1 MGANHSSRGR
11 ENDDPRASLRAR
23 ARLRSG
29 LRGSHTTNTNQ
40 QQEQGRTELRFVP
53 EPAPPLSMNTT
64 TTTTNDINNNNDGVI
79 TKKTST
85 IRNHVNV
92 KKSSVLISMEANAIE
107 FTYDATKK
115 CAASLYVCQKGW
127 MGMGASKFIAVA
139 HRKPCEAGFS
149 ETVSVAIG
157 KEVVRSLRSLT
168 NNEETTDGF
177 AVIIRLECVGD
188 QVETQEEA
196 NRVLFKKDD
205 EERKEEEEEGEQQQQ
220 QLKQHYFD
228 PVKAFESIDA
238 SVQAQTTFC
247 SVPQSLSTT
256 EENLVKLQV
265 VKQHIFVNGSSYEL
279 QEIYGI
285 DNNSSNNSNNNN
297 SLEQQHNLDQFQ
309 QQQQQQQREEEDE
322 IMCVVCL
329 SEPKDTTVLPCRHM
343 CMCSECARALR
354 FQSNKCPI
362 CRNPVES
369 LLEIS
374 ILTNDYN

>member
-1 MGANHSSRGR
+1 MGASHSTRNRG
-11 ENDDPRASLRAR
+11 NTVTNSDDPRENLRAH
-23 ARLRSG
+23 ARGEGR
-29 LRGSHTTNTNQ
+29 RQ
-40 QQEQGRTELRFVP
+40 QQQQQSRRTELRFVP
-53 EPAPPLSMNTT
+53 EPMMNTASPSSFG
-64 TTTTNDINNNNDGVI
+64 NNNNNNNNNNDGVI

-92 KKSSVLISMEANAIE
+92 KKSSVFLSMEKNAIE

-115 CAASLYVCQKGW
+115 CVASVYVSQKGGW
-127 MGMGASKFIAVA
+127 MMGSSGKFISVA

-149 ETVSVAIG
+149 ETVSVA
-157 KEVVRSLRSLT
+157 VDANARFSLRSLT
-168 NNEETTDGF
+168 NNQEKDGF
-177 AVIIRLECVGD
+177 AVIIQLECVGD

-196 NRVLFKKDD
+196 NRVLFGANEDHE
-205 EERKEEEEEGEQQQQ
+205 EERKEGEGEQQRE
-220 QLKQHYFD
+220 HYFD
-228 PVKAFESIDA
+228 PSKAFESVDA
-238 SVQAQTTFC
+238 SIQAQTTYC

-265 VKQHIFVNGSSYEL
+265 VKQHIFVNGNSYEL

-285 DNNSSNNSNNNN
+285 ESNNNNNNN
-297 SLEQQHNLDQFQ
+297 SLEQQHNMEQFQMQ
-309 QQQQQQQREEEDE
+309 QQQEEDDE

-374 ILTNDYN
+374 ISNNNNENDINN

>member
-1 MGANHSSRGR
+1 
-11 ENDDPRASLRAR
+11 
-23 ARLRSG
+23 
-29 LRGSHTTNTNQ
+29 
-40 QQEQGRTELRFVP
+40 
-53 EPAPPLSMNTT
+53 MNTT
-64 TTTTNDINNNNDGVI
+64 TTTTNDMNNNNDGVI

-149 ETVSVAIG
+149 ETVSVA
-157 KEVVRSLRSLT
+157 VDANARFSLRSLT
-168 NNEETTDGF
+168 NNQEKDGF
-177 AVIIRLECVGD
+177 AVIIQLECVGD

-196 NRVLFKKDD
+196 NRVLFGANEDHE
-205 EERKEEEEEGEQQQQ
+205 EERKGEGEQRE
-220 QLKQHYFD
+220 HYFD
-228 PVKAFESIDA
+228 PSKAFESVDA
-238 SVQAQTTFC
+238 SIQAQTTYC

-265 VKQHIFVNGSSYEL
+265 VKQHIFVNGNSYEL

-285 DNNSSNNSNNNN
+285 ESNNNNNN
-297 SLEQQHNLDQFQ
+297 SLEQQHNMEQFQMQ
-309 QQQQQQQREEEDE
+309 QQQEEDDE

>member
-1 MGANHSSRGR
+1 MGASHSTRNRGG
-11 ENDDPRASLRAR
+11 NTVTSDDPRENLRAH
-23 ARLRSG
+23 ARGEGR
-29 LRGSHTTNTNQ
+29 RQ
-40 QQEQGRTELRFVP
+40 QQQQQSIRTELRFVP
-53 EPAPPLSMNTT
+53 DPMMNTA
-64 TTTTNDINNNNDGVI
+64 NPSSFGNNNNNNNNNDGVI

-92 KKSSVLISMEANAIE
+92 KKSSVFLSMEKNAIE

-115 CAASLYVCQKGW
+115 CVASVYVSQKGGW
-127 MGMGASKFIAVA
+127 MMGSSGKFISVA

-149 ETVSVAIG
+149 ETVSVA
-157 KEVVRSLRSLT
+157 VDANARFSLRSLT
-168 NNEETTDGF
+168 NNQENDGF
-177 AVIIRLECVGD
+177 AVIIQLECVGD

-196 NRVLFKKDD
+196 NRVLFGANEDHE
-205 EERKEEEEEGEQQQQ
+205 EERKEGEGEQREY
-220 QLKQHYFD
+220 YFD
-228 PVKAFESIDA
+228 PSKAFESVDA
-238 SVQAQTTFC
+238 SIQAQTTYC

-265 VKQHIFVNGSSYEL
+265 VKQHIFVNGNSYEL

-285 DNNSSNNSNNNN
+285 ESNNNNNNNN
-297 SLEQQHNLDQFQ
+297 SLEQQHNMEQFQMQ
-309 QQQQQQQREEEDE
+309 QQQEEDDE

-374 ILTNDYN
+374 ISNNNDENDINN

>member
-1 MGANHSSRGR
+1 M
-11 ENDDPRASLRAR
+11 
-23 ARLRSG
+23 
-29 LRGSHTTNTNQ
+29 
-40 QQEQGRTELRFVP
+40 
-53 EPAPPLSMNTT
+53 
-64 TTTTNDINNNNDGVI
+64 
-79 TKKTST
+79 
-85 IRNHVNV
+85 
-92 KKSSVLISMEANAIE
+92 
-107 FTYDATKK
+107 
-115 CAASLYVCQKGW
+115 
-127 MGMGASKFIAVA
+127 
-139 HRKPCEAGFS
+139 
-149 ETVSVAIG
+149 
-157 KEVVRSLRSLT
+157 
-168 NNEETTDGF
+168 
-177 AVIIRLECVGD
+177 
-188 QVETQEEA
+188 
-196 NRVLFKKDD
+196 LFKKDD
-205 EERKEEEEEGEQQQQ
+205 EERKEEEEGGQQ
-220 QLKQHYFD
+220 KQHYFD
-228 PVKAFESIDA
+228 PVKAFESVDA

-265 VKQHIFVNGSSYEL
+265 DKQHIFVNGSSYEL

-285 DNNSSNNSNNNN
+285 DNNSSNNNNNNN

>member
-1 MGANHSSRGR
+1 MGASHSTRNRG
-11 ENDDPRASLRAR
+11 NTVTSDDPRENLRAH
-23 ARLRSG
+23 ARGEGR
-29 LRGSHTTNTNQ
+29 RQ
-40 QQEQGRTELRFVP
+40 QQQQQSRRTELRFVP
-53 EPAPPLSMNTT
+53 EPMMSTANPSSFGSN
-64 TTTTNDINNNNDGVI
+64 NNNNNNDGVI

-92 KKSSVLISMEANAIE
+92 KKSSVFLSMEKNAIE

-115 CAASLYVCQKGW
+115 CVASVYVSQKGGW
-127 MGMGASKFIAVA
+127 MMGSSGKFISVA

-149 ETVSVAIG
+149 ESVSVA
-157 KEVVRSLRSLT
+157 VDANARFSLRSLT
-168 NNEETTDGF
+168 NNQEKDGF
-177 AVIIRLECVGD
+177 AVIIQLECVGD

-196 NRVLFKKDD
+196 NRVLFGANEDHE
-205 EERKEEEEEGEQQQQ
+205 EERKEGEGEQRE
-220 QLKQHYFD
+220 HYFD
-228 PVKAFESIDA
+228 PSKAFESVDA
-238 SVQAQTTFC
+238 SIQAQTTYC

-265 VKQHIFVNGSSYEL
+265 VKQHIFVNGNSYEL

-285 DNNSSNNSNNNN
+285 ESNNNNNN
-297 SLEQQHNLDQFQ
+297 SLEQQHNMEQFQMQ
-309 QQQQQQQREEEDE
+309 QQQEEDDE

-374 ILTNDYN
+374 ISNNNNENDINN

>member
-1 MGANHSSRGR
+1 M
-11 ENDDPRASLRAR
+11 
-23 ARLRSG
+23 
-29 LRGSHTTNTNQ
+29 
-40 QQEQGRTELRFVP
+40 
-53 EPAPPLSMNTT
+53 
-64 TTTTNDINNNNDGVI
+64 
-79 TKKTST
+79 
-85 IRNHVNV
+85 NV

-205 EERKEEEEEGEQQQQ
+205 EERKEEEEEGEQKQQQ
-220 QLKQHYFD
+220 QQNYFD
-228 PVKAFESIDA
+228 PVKAFESVDA

-285 DNNSSNNSNNNN
+285 DNNPSNNN
-297 SLEQQHNLDQFQ
+297 SLEELHNVEQFQ
-309 QQQQQQQREEEDE
+309 QQQEREDDDE
-322 IMCVVCL
+322 VMCVVCL
-329 SEPKDTTVLPCRHM
+329 TEPKNTTVLPCRHM

-374 ILTNDYN
+374 IAAADV

>member
-1 MGANHSSRGR
+1 MGSSG
-11 ENDDPRASLRAR
+11 
-23 ARLRSG
+23 
-29 LRGSHTTNTNQ
+29 
-40 QQEQGRTELRFVP
+40 
-53 EPAPPLSMNTT
+53 
-64 TTTTNDINNNNDGVI
+64 
-79 TKKTST
+79 
-85 IRNHVNV
+85 
-92 KKSSVLISMEANAIE
+92 
-107 FTYDATKK
+107 
-115 CAASLYVCQKGW
+115 
-127 MGMGASKFIAVA
+127 KFISVA

-149 ETVSVAIG
+149 ETVSVA
-157 KEVVRSLRSLT
+157 VDANARFSLRSLT
-168 NNEETTDGF
+168 NNQEKDGF
-177 AVIIRLECVGD
+177 AVIIQLECVGD

-205 EERKEEEEEGEQQQQ
+205 EERKEEEEEGEQKQQQ
-220 QLKQHYFD
+220 QQHYFD
-228 PVKAFESIDA
+228 PVKAFESVDA

-285 DNNSSNNSNNNN
+285 DNNSSNNNNNNN

>member
-53 EPAPPLSMNTT
+53 EPAPLSMNTT
-64 TTTTNDINNNNDGVI
+64 TTTTNDMNNNNDGVI

-196 NRVLFKKDD
+196 NGVLFKKGA
-205 EERKEEEEEGEQQQQ
+205 RRGKKKKKKES
-220 QLKQHYFD
+220 K
-228 PVKAFESIDA
+228 
-238 SVQAQTTFC
+238 
-247 SVPQSLSTT
+247 
-256 EENLVKLQV
+256 N
-265 VKQHIFVNGSSYEL
+265 
-279 QEIYGI
+279 
-285 DNNSSNNSNNNN
+285 NNNN
-297 SLEQQHNLDQFQ
+297 STIPI
-309 QQQQQQQREEEDE
+309 REG
-322 IMCVVCL
+322 V
-329 SEPKDTTVLPCRHM
+329 
-343 CMCSECARALR
+343 
-354 FQSNKCPI
+354 
-362 CRNPVES
+362 
-369 LLEIS
+369 
-374 ILTNDYN
+374 

>member
-1 MGANHSSRGR
+1 
-11 ENDDPRASLRAR
+11 
-23 ARLRSG
+23 
-29 LRGSHTTNTNQ
+29 
-40 QQEQGRTELRFVP
+40 
-53 EPAPPLSMNTT
+53 
-64 TTTTNDINNNNDGVI
+64 
-79 TKKTST
+79 
-85 IRNHVNV
+85 
-92 KKSSVLISMEANAIE
+92 
-107 FTYDATKK
+107 
-115 CAASLYVCQKGW
+115 
-127 MGMGASKFIAVA
+127 
-139 HRKPCEAGFS
+139 
-149 ETVSVAIG
+149 
-157 KEVVRSLRSLT
+157 
-168 NNEETTDGF
+168 
-177 AVIIRLECVGD
+177 
-188 QVETQEEA
+188 
-196 NRVLFKKDD
+196 VLFKKDD
-205 EERKEEEEEGEQQQQ
+205 EERKEEEEEEEQKQQQQ
-220 QLKQHYFD
+220 QHYFD
-228 PVKAFESIDA
+228 PVKAFESVDA

-285 DNNSSNNSNNNN
+285 DNNSSNNNNNNN

-374 ILTNDYN
+374 ILRNDYN

>member
-1 MGANHSSRGR
+1 MRGVVVRVPERMDGDGR
-11 ENDDPRASLRAR
+11 E
-23 ARLRSG
+23 
-29 LRGSHTTNTNQ
+29 Q
-40 QQEQGRTELRFVP
+40 ICV
-53 EPAPPLSMNTT
+53 
-64 TTTTNDINNNNDGVI
+64 
-79 TKKTST
+79 
-85 IRNHVNV
+85 
-92 KKSSVLISMEANAIE
+92 
-107 FTYDATKK
+107 
-115 CAASLYVCQKGW
+115 
-127 MGMGASKFIAVA
+127 AVA

-205 EERKEEEEEGEQQQQ
+205 EERKEEEEEGAAKQQQQ
-220 QLKQHYFD
+220 QQHYFD
-228 PVKAFESIDA
+228 PVKAFESVDA

-285 DNNSSNNSNNNN
+285 DNNSSNNNNNNN

-329 SEPKDTTVLPCRHM
+329 SEPKTRRFYRADTCA
-343 CMCSECARALR
+343 CARSARELCDFNRTSAPFAGIRWRVCWR
-354 FQSNKCPI
+354 FPF
-362 CRNPVES
+362 
-369 LLEIS
+369 
-374 ILTNDYN
+374 